1 MTRLAILLLSFLW
14 VPAALA
20 QEAPHTGRAL
30 WREYDTRE
38 TGAMQRTYEMAFDDR
53 GILYAAN
60 EAGLVSFDGFTWR
73 VYEAGLKR
81 MQIQSI
87 LLLADGSWLAAGA
100 QSLGIFRPT
109 QNGNLSW
116 NPILEQT
123 KDVDS
128 TIKGV
133 TSLILTETGPL
144 VITDQSVYLWQN
156 ERLIEVYTGLP
167 TGLSFHTEQGTIFS
181 IEGGLVLLSD
191 EKSIELL
198 PPPGW
203 KDLEPVSFF
212 VPVSG
217 ETILL
222 TKRSGLFVLS
232 IEGLRF
238 NIKPVW
244 DILPTI
250 IETSNVTAGATYEDS
265 TFLLGTDDGALVH
278 LNSDGT
284 VIRSLDE
291 RNGLR
296 LKAIRGINVRSDGN
310 TFAFFDGGF
319 VWLDLSDLRRT
330 WGQINGLPVAVNTI
344 ARDGAYVYAGTNAGL
359 YRSLSGG
366 RMRPIDS
373 VGTSPI
379 RIAKVFSRS
388 SIKKHT
394 SLLLARSDGVFDLFD
409 DQLTEITD
417 AKPTALF
424 ISKTQPSRIAV
435 GTKNSIRLFEFR
447 RSKWHD
453 VSRLGETKETQVSDF
468 TETTDGTL
476 LATYTNGTIKMFP
489 ADKWLGDEN
498 LRNVVPISYQTFSR
512 RNTGASN
519 PHFVSTE
526 NQIYLFNTGPPFRW
540 DDKDQKFTIDINLN
554 NQITRTFGE
563 SYPAWYSTAHND
575 GTLWLQTNNGSHA
588 LSPSDNTTV
597 RLPQSVDG
605 TLEYNTAFI
614 DKVTESV
621 LFGTPDGITSM
632 PATGIPEPN
641 LAQLNLRGASIDD
654 LDIYQGE
661 GPPETITLTRSDETV
676 TLTFSVLDWHTQCTD
691 PGTTIVIEE
700 LDQSRIAEHSVDN
713 KCAVNINAKILKLGQ
728 SQLNAQMFRMGN
740 PLTSPLTIN
749 FSVSRPWLN
758 GSWLPLLFG
767 LTISITILIFW
778 PRSLRMWPKLIR
790 RTLTL
795 ASGLHL
801 ALAVA
806 LLAEIIPPPIS
817 VTVWLLW
824 FSGLAGTS
832 LFLPVFSDALK
843 CLSNNK
849 FISRY

>member
-14 VPAALA
+14 MPAALA

-30 WREYDTRE
+30 WRAYDTRE

-81 MQIQSI
+81 MQLQSI
-87 LLLADGSWLAAGA
+87 LPLVDGSWLAGGA

-123 KDVDS
+123 KGVGS

-133 TSLILTETGPL
+133 TSLIPTETGPL
-144 VITDQSVYLWQN
+144 VITDQSVSLWKN
-156 ERLIEVYTGLP
+156 ESLTQVYAGLP
-167 TGLSFHTEQGTIFS
+167 TGLSFHTEQGIIFS

-191 EKSIELL
+191 EKPIELL

-203 KDLEPVSFF
+203 NDIEPVSFF
-212 VPVSG
+212 MSGSG

-232 IEGLRF
+232 LEGLRF

-244 DILPTI
+244 DILPPI
-250 IETSNVTAGATYEDS
+250 IETSNVTAGATYGDS
-265 TFLLGTDDGALVH
+265 TFLLGTDAGALVH

-296 LKAIRGINVRSDGN
+296 LNAIRGISVRSDGN

-330 WGQINGLPVAVNTI
+330 WDQTNGLPVAVKTI

-359 YRSLSGG
+359 YRSLSGS
-366 RMRPIDS
+366 RMRPINS

-379 RIAKVFSRS
+379 RIAKVFRRS
-388 SIKKHT
+388 SIKNHN

-417 AKPTALF
+417 AQPTALF

-453 VSRLGETKETQVSDF
+453 VSRLGETKEALVSDF

-489 ADKWLGDEN
+489 ADKWLGDGN

-519 PHFVSTE
+519 PHFVRTE
-526 NQIYLFNTGPPFRW
+526 SQIYLFNTGPPVRW

-575 GTLWLQTNNGSHA
+575 GTLWLQTNSGSHA
-588 LSPSDNTTV
+588 ISPSDNTTKS
-597 RLPQSVDG
+597 LPQSVDG
-605 TLEYNTAFI
+605 TSEYNTVFI
-614 DKVTESV
+614 DEVTESV

-632 PATGIPEPN
+632 PATGMAERT

-676 TLTFSVLDWHTQCTD
+676 TLTFSVLDWHTKCTKS
-691 PGTTIVIEE
+691 GTTISIEE
-700 LDQSRIAEHSVDN
+700 LDQTRITKHSVDN
-713 KCAVNINAKILKLGQ
+713 TCAVNINPKTLKLGE
-728 SQLNAQMFRMGN
+728 SQLTAQMFRMGK

-749 FSVSRPWLN
+749 FRVSKPWLN

-778 PRSLRMWPKLIR
+778 PRSRRMWPKLIR

-795 ASGLHL
+795 ASGLQL

-806 LLAEIIPPPIS
+806 LIAEIIPPPIS

-832 LFLPVFSDALK
+832 LFLSVFSDALK
-843 CLSNNK
+843 CLSNNQ